1 MKKWPNIFKFLLI
14 FLIAYLGL
22 TGLTFI
28 SPVRKAA
35 VSVYNEAQQVAF
47 NIFHPT
53 IRTNFK
59 TYDGPAPDEYDYAI
73 HIHTK
78 ANWNNARSRK
88 NLKPT
93 IISNQN
99 ARLTAFG
106 PFIMLIALII
116 GSPVNWKKKL
126 FSFFIGS
133 FIICILLSLK
143 YTALFYEGTDNDQL
157 RAMFHPKGSSL
168 WISISN
174 FFNDAFRTHEF
185 LALLIIPIWA
195 ITSMNRK
202 DWVWFL
208 K

>member
-22 TGLTFI
+22 TGLTFV
-28 SPVRKAA
+28 SPIRKAA
-35 VSVYNEAQQVAF
+35 VSVYNEVQQIAF
-47 NIFHPT
+47 NTFHPT

-59 TYDGPAPDEYDYAI
+59 TYDGPSDKYDYAI
-73 HIHTK
+73 HIYNK
-78 ANWNNARSRK
+78 EKWNNARSRK
-88 NLKPT
+88 NLKAS

-126 FSFFIGS
+126 LSLIVGS

-143 YTALFYEGTDNDQL
+143 YTALFHEGTDTDQL

-168 WISISN
+168 WLSISN

-195 ITSMNRK
+195 ITSMNQK
-202 DWVWFL
+202 DWTWFL